1 MSFFE
6 AKVSLNALIDPSD
19 ILNGLNDNDE
29 SVLGFICQLLALSSS
44 VELRDNLINRLTN
57 NWEDS
62 DYIEVL

>member
-29 SVLGFICQLLALSSS
+29 SVLGFICQLLALSGS